1 MATAQSQGPAAV
13 EALVASGAKKDEG
26 MALVLQ
32 ILMMGECD
40 ALFGSYAS
48 NVAILVHDLQHAR
61 QVARAQRFHAVDV
74 NGRCASR
81 GCTTAPDPHHSPHHS
96 GHRMLLFAAHRHPLH
111 SSIATRCSPPCPTNL
126 SSLRAARGPSCSRRV
141 YCGCG
146 ASFCMKLEK
155 RAGREP
161 RRGIRHMIDAFKGD
175 NKNAI

>member
-1 MATAQSQGPAAV
+1 MATAQSQGAAAV
-13 EALVASGAKKDEG
+13 EALMASGAKKDEG

-61 QVARAQRFHAVDV
+61 QVERRQRFHAIDV
-74 NGRCASR
+74 NGRCAARGLR
-81 GCTTAPDPHHSPHHS
+81 GCTARCHCTPRSPPASARRCTPFEPRAALESS
-96 GHRMLLFAAHRHPLH
+96 GH
-111 SSIATRCSPPCPTNL
+111 
-126 SSLRAARGPSCSRRV
+126 RV

-146 ASFCMKLEK
+146 ASFCMKLER